1 MLLIQLQSVQER
13 LRLFNNP
20 TTAIEVPEEET
31 LKTTTSPVQTATGK
45 DLTNPLRA
53 DALLKSIN
61 KDNTGLSSS
70 LSLNS
75 KLVYPSPSTF
85 GKSKMTNLATNP
97 LMQEPVF
104 KPDYLKAAKK
114 EEERYYVV
122 FKGPRSGIYTTWGET
137 QKICQEDKSTN
148 KKFRTLEQAQMEL
161 RLYGEAKKATPLLR
175 PKINPLIN
183 KRREA
188 ARDQR
193 FLKEEPIGLEPMVY
207 FQEFVQLW
215 NKARSACQQD
225 FINER
230 FYTTDKPTK
239 SLYNFI
245 EGSDPQLI
253 YQAFRAGL
261 IDNIYPSNNLLEI
274 KEFHSSIF
282 EAIKRFRKNVLKA
295 QDKKIYIKVTSS
307 IPDWNHEENYSPY
320 HCMEIGL
327 AKSNENLHFSKAMED
342 KSQNPFL
349 EVIKSQRVQ
358 GLKRISEIIL
368 QAITEENRKVN
379 YADSHCIVISYKN
392 EAEKQ
397 DIQLLTQY
405 GIPFLTNTIDAAST
419 TKEAFCKHARQL
431 FEEHSC
437 IYCKDKNEEKEAGPS
452 TSPKEPTSDEESS

>member
-114 EEERYYVV
+114 EEERV
-122 FKGPRSGIYTTWGET
+122 FYC
-137 QKICQEDKSTN
+137 QK
-148 KKFRTLEQAQMEL
+148 EL
-161 RLYGEAKKATPLLR
+161 RLFGEAKKATPLLR
-175 PKINPLIN
+175 PKINHLIN
-183 KRREA
+183 NRRVA

-193 FLKEEPIGLEPMVY
+193 FPKEEPIGLEPIIY
-207 FQEFVQLW
+207 FQEFVQIW

-320 HCMEIGL
+320 HLCNRR
-327 AKSNENLHFSKAMED
+327 AKSFK
-342 KSQNPFL
+342 F
-349 EVIKSQRVQ
+349 
-358 GLKRISEIIL
+358 KRISEIIL

-419 TKEAFCKHARQL
+419 TKEAFL
-431 FEEHSC
+431 
-437 IYCKDKNEEKEAGPS
+437 
-452 TSPKEPTSDEESS
+452 

>member
-1 MLLIQLQSVQER
+1 
-13 LRLFNNP
+13 
-20 TTAIEVPEEET
+20 
-31 LKTTTSPVQTATGK
+31 
-45 DLTNPLRA
+45 
-53 DALLKSIN
+53 
-61 KDNTGLSSS
+61 
-70 LSLNS
+70 
-75 KLVYPSPSTF
+75 
-85 GKSKMTNLATNP
+85 
-97 LMQEPVF
+97 
-104 KPDYLKAAKK
+104 
-114 EEERYYVV
+114 
-122 FKGPRSGIYTTWGET
+122 
-137 QKICQEDKSTN
+137 
-148 KKFRTLEQAQMEL
+148 MEL

-193 FLKEEPIGLEPMVY
+193 FPKEEPIGLEPIIY
-207 FQEFVQLW
+207 FQEFVQIW

-342 KSQNPFL
+342 KNENP
-349 EVIKSQRVQ
+349 
-358 GLKRISEIIL
+358 IIGSSR
-368 QAITEENRKVN
+368 AK
-379 YADSHCIVISYKN
+379 DYKN
-392 EAEKQ
+392 EVERQ

-452 TSPKEPTSDEESS
+452 TSPKEPTTDEESS

>member
-20 TTAIEVPEEET
+20 ITVIDVPESESS
-31 LKTTTSPVQTATGK
+31 KTATSPEQTASGK
-45 DLTNPLRA
+45 DSTNPLKA

-70 LSLNS
+70 LNLNS
-75 KLVYPSPSTF
+75 KLVYPSPFTF
-85 GKSKMTNLATNP
+85 GKSNMTNLAPNP
-97 LMQEPVF
+97 FMQEPVL
-104 KPDYLKAAKK
+104 KPDYLKAAKQ
-114 EEERYYVV
+114 EEERFYVV

-193 FLKEEPIGLEPMVY
+193 FLKEEPIGLEPIVY
-207 FQEFVQLW
+207 FQEFVQIW

-342 KSQNPFL
+342 KLQNPFL

-405 GIPFLTNTIDAAST
+405 NTFS
-419 TKEAFCKHARQL
+419 HQY
-431 FEEHSC
+431 H
-437 IYCKDKNEEKEAGPS
+437 
-452 TSPKEPTSDEESS
+452 

>member
-20 TTAIEVPEEET
+20 TKAIEVP
-31 LKTTTSPVQTATGK
+31 
-45 DLTNPLRA
+45 
-53 DALLKSIN
+53 IN

-70 LSLNS
+70 LNLNS

-104 KPDYLKAAKK
+104 KPDYLKAAKQ

-122 FKGPRSGIYTTWGET
+122 FKGPRAGIYTTWGET

-148 KKFRTLEQAQMEL
+148 KKFRILEQAQMEL
-161 RLYGEAKKATPLLR
+161 RLYGEAKKTTPLLK
-175 PKINPLIN
+175 PKI
-183 KRREA
+183 
-188 ARDQR
+188 
-193 FLKEEPIGLEPMVY
+193 V
-207 FQEFVQLW
+207 VQLW
-215 NKARSACQQD
+215 NKARAACQQD

-239 SLYNFI
+239 SLYNFV

-261 IDNIYPSNNLLEI
+261 INNIYPSNNLLEI
-274 KEFHSSIF
+274 KES
-282 EAIKRFRKNVLKA
+282 AGKN
-295 QDKKIYIKVTSS
+295 
-307 IPDWNHEENYSPY
+307 EE
-320 HCMEIGL
+320 
-327 AKSNENLHFSKAMED
+327 LHFSKAMED
-342 KSQNPFL
+342 KLQNPFL
-349 EVIKSQRVQ
+349 EVIKNQRVQ
-358 GLKRISEIIL
+358 SLKRISEIIL

-392 EAEKQ
+392 EAEEQ

-419 TKEAFCKHARQL
+419 TKEAFCKHAKQL

-437 IYCKDKNEEKEAGPS
+437 IFCQDKSKEKDVGPS
-452 TSPKEPTSDEESS
+452 TTPKEPTTDRESFIKWTLQRNFAKVVSICYFNLLKRFLSILMATLIHEEKGNHGYASSLTALL